1 MTGIR
6 AKLIGFTMTAA
17 GLTGLAVAATGST
30 AEAIVAILLCMAAAI
45 LAAGRLARHFTD
57 PIADLKQT
65 IDAYRTGATPVE
77 TPLHRR
83 DELGELAWS
92 LRLLVDD
99 LHATHPSPPDRRTKP
114 REQQRPAEDVETA
127 ARLAGV
133 DITSDDV

>member
-6 AKLIGFTMTAA
+6 AKLIGFTMAAA
-17 GLTGLAVAATGST
+17 GLTGLAVAATSST
-30 AEAIVAILLCMAAAI
+30 AEAMVAILLCLAAAI
-45 LAAGRLARHFTD
+45 LAAGSLARHFTD

-65 IDAYRTGATPVE
+65 IDAYRNGATPVE

-92 LRLLVDD
+92 LRLLVDE

-114 REQQRPAEDVETA
+114 REPQRPADDVETA
-127 ARLAGV
+127 ARFAGT
-133 DITSDDV
+133 DISADEA